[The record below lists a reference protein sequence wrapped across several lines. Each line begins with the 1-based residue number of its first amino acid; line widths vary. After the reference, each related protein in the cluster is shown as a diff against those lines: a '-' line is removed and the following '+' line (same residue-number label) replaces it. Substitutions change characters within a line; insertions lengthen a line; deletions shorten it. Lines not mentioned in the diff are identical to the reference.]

1 MMIIVK
7 LMGGLGN
14 QLFQWAL
21 SKSLSLK
28 YDTTVYLDISKIHL
42 FKDKRVFELYK
53 FPNIKYDIINQS
65 DINKIKYISIVD
77 DFNYRDFNLDK
88 KENYFIDGYWQGEY
102 YFKEIKNEIINDLE
116 PTKEKRETLKSF
128 INSENAISVHVRRTD
143 YLSTMHDIID
153 INYYKKA
160 VDIIGEYDKMFV
172 FSDDIPWCKDNF
184 NFKNMVFVENNDNVD
199 DMWLMSMCRDNI
211 IANSS
216 FSWWG
221 SLLNKNKNKKVIAP
235 LKWTTCP
242 GIQVDLCKDWIRI

>member
-1 MMIIVK
+1 
-7 LMGGLGN
+7 MGGLGN

-28 YDTTVYLDISKIHL
+28 YDTTVHLDISQIHL
-42 FKDKRVFELYK
+42 YQTKRFFELHK
-53 FPNIKYDIINQS
+53 FPNIKYDIINEP
-65 DINKIKYISIVD
+65 NVYKTKYIPIMD
-77 DFNYRDFNLDK
+77 DFKYRDFNLDE
-88 KENYFIDGYWQGEY
+88 KENYYIDGYWQSED

-143 YLSTMHDIID
+143 YLSPSSIHTMID

-184 NFKNMVFVENNDNVD
+184 DFKNMVFVENNDNVD
-199 DMWLMSMCRDNI
+199 DMWLMSMCRNNI

-221 SLLNKNKNKKVIAP
+221 AWLNKLPNKKVVYP
-235 LKWTTCP
+235 SKWINTRDVIITP
-242 GIQVDLCKDWIRI
+242 ND